1 MKRIR
6 TIIIMALAGII
17 IPFAACEDDTENVE
31 TMTSGFMTGQTDS
44 RGFITVLKDDFG
56 KQYMVKETSDSLL
69 PDTMI
74 RVVTSI
80 ALDQNGA
87 ARILQVVRPMSY
99 RAPEDSVINDTLKA
113 KDPVQLYTAYIGGG
127 FLNITLGVKVKKEM
141 TMHMLG
147 YSHMGTPMTSFSLYH
162 NAYGDEDVYTK
173 NAYISIPLSFY
184 GLQENDTVSLNYR
197 SFEGDR
203 VLKLVYRK

>member
-6 TIIIMALAGII
+6 TIVILALAGVI
-17 IPFAACEDDTENVE
+17 IPFVACEDEKKDIE

-44 RGFITVLKDDFG
+44 KGHITVLKDDFG
-56 KQYMVKETSDSLL
+56 KQYTVKETSDSLL

-99 RAPEDSVINDTLKA
+99 RAPEDSLINDTLKV

-127 FLNITLGVKVKKEM
+127 YLNITLGVKVKKEM

-147 YSHMGTPMTSFSLYH
+147 YSHLGAPTTSFTLYH
-162 NAYGDEDVYTK
+162 NAYGDGDVYTK

-184 GLQENDTVSLNYR
+184 GLNKNDTVSFYYK
-197 SFEGDR
+197 SYEGDR
-203 VLKLVYRK
+203 VVKLAY

>member
-6 TIIIMALAGII
+6 TIVIMALAGLI
-17 IPFAACEDDTENVE
+17 IPFVACDDEAKDIE

-44 RGFITVLKDDFG
+44 KGHITILKDDFG
-56 KQYMVKETSDSLL
+56 KQYVVKETSDSLL

-99 RAPEDSVINDTLKA
+99 RAPEDSLINDTLKV

-127 FLNITLGVKVKKEM
+127 YLNITLGVKVKKEM

-147 YSHMGTPMTSFSLYH
+147 YSHLGTPTTSFTLYH
-162 NAYGDEDVYTK
+162 NAYGDGDVYTK

-184 GLQENDTVSLNYR
+184 GLNKNDTVSFYYK
-197 SFEGDR
+197 SYEGDR
-203 VLKLVYRK
+203 VVKLAY

>member
-6 TIIIMALAGII
+6 TIVIMALAGLI
-17 IPFAACEDDTENVE
+17 IPFVACDDEAKDIE

-44 RGFITVLKDDFG
+44 KGLITVLRDDFG
-56 KQYMVKETSDSLL
+56 KQYMVRETSDTLL
-69 PDTMI
+69 PDTML

-80 ALDQNGA
+80 ALDANGT
-87 ARILQVVRPMSY
+87 ARIIQVVRPMSY
-99 RAPEDSVINDTLKA
+99 KAPEDSLINDTLKV

-141 TMHMLG
+141 TVHMLG
-147 YSHMGTPMTSFSLYH
+147 YTHLDAPATSFNFYH
-162 NAYGDEDVYTK
+162 NAYGDGDVYTK

-184 GLQENDTVSLNYR
+184 GLNKNDTVSFYYK

-203 VLKLVYRK
+203 VIKLAY